1 MFETIINETQRIYSH
16 LDGVESAAFSFW
28 LLCVALFY
36 GGIAYLITTTVSGWI
51 KSLLPQRA
59 GQQHKN
65 RDI

>member
-1 MFETIINETQRIYSH
+1 MLEKIFNETIRIYSQ

-36 GGIAYLITTTVSGWI
+36 GGIAYFITTTIAGWI
-51 KSLLPQRA
+51 KAALPQRA

>member
-1 MFETIINETQRIYSH
+1 MLETITNEIQRIYSNQS
-16 LDGVESAAFSFW
+16 GVESAAFSFW

-36 GGIAYLITTTVSGWI
+36 GGIAYFITTTIAGWI
-51 KSLLPQRA
+51 KTALPQRA